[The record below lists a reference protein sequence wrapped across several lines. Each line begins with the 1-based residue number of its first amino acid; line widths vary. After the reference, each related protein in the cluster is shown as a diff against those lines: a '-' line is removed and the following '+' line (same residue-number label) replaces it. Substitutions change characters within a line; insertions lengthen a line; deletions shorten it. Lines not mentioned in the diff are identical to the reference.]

1 MTFDIKI
8 VLDIAISMFL
18 VMLVGYF
25 LRKFGIIDTKVS
37 KSLSKLVL
45 YITQPVLIVI
55 SMIKMTYSLETTK
68 QLGIILLV
76 SLGVHT
82 FAAIFG
88 YISMKVMKDQDSRKL
103 SEHSIIFANVMFFG
117 LPIVQSLFG
126 DRGVAW
132 ASFFSVIF
140 HVFAWT
146 YGMIVLGRGR
156 DDIKLS
162 PKKVL
167 LNFGTIPCLIGLILY
182 FISAFN
188 IPEGF
193 LSSLAGLKKA
203 LDYLGGLCTPISL
216 LVLGGVLTTLPLK
229 KLFNNWRIYYVCL
242 MKLVVFPLI
251 VYVVAK
257 FVLNLGD
264 EMSMFTMIMAGLP
277 TASLTNMFAELYDI
291 EPGYAATSVGMT
303 TVFSVATLPFIV
315 WVAQL
320 L

>member
-1 MTFDIKI
+1 MSFDITI
-8 VLDIAISMFL
+8 VLNIAISMFL

-25 LRKFGIIDTKVS
+25 LRKFNLIDAKVS

-45 YITQPVLIVI
+45 YITQPVLIVK
-55 SMIKMTYSLETTK
+55 SMIAMPYSNETTK
-68 QLGIILLV
+68 HLGIILIV

-82 FAAIFG
+82 FAAVFG
-88 YISMKVMKDQDSRKL
+88 YLSMRFMKEENERKL

-117 LPIVQSLFG
+117 LPIVEAMFG
-126 DRGVAW
+126 NKGIAW

-156 DDIKLS
+156 NDIKLS
-162 PKKVL
+162 WKKVVF
-167 LNFGTIPCLIGLILY
+167 NFGTIPCLIGIALY
-182 FISAFN
+182 FV
-188 IPEGF
+188 
-193 LSSLAGLKKA
+193 SSLPIPQQVYDGLDGVQKA
-203 LDYLGGLCTPISL
+203 LEYVGGLCTPISL

-242 MKLVVFPLI
+242 VKLIVFPLI
-251 VYVVAK
+251 VYVIAR
-257 FVLNLGD
+257 LIPGLSD
-264 EMSMFTMIMAGLP
+264 EMCMFIMIMAGLP

-303 TVFSVATLPFIV
+303 TVFAVITLPLIV
-315 WVAQL
+315 YIAQL

>member
-25 LRKFGIIDTKVS
+25 LRKFGIIDAKVS
-37 KSLSKLVL
+37 KSLSRLVL
-45 YITQPVLIVI
+45 YLTQPVLIVM
-55 SMIKMTYSLETTK
+55 SMIKMTFSVETTK

-82 FAAIFG
+82 FAAVFG
-88 YISMKVMKDQDSRKL
+88 YFSMRFIKDENARKL
-103 SEHSIIFANVMFFG
+103 SEHSIIFSNVMFFG

-126 DRGVAW
+126 DRGIAW

-146 YGMIVLGRGR
+146 YGMIILGRGR

-162 PKKVL
+162 VKKVL
-167 LNFGTIPCLIGLILY
+167 LNFGTIPCFIGIVLY
-182 FISAFN
+182 FISGLN
-188 IPEGF
+188 IPQEF
-193 LSSLAGLKKA
+193 LSGLSGLKKA

-229 KLFNNWRIYYVCL
+229 KLFNNWKIYYVCF

-251 VYVVAK
+251 TYAVAK
-257 FVLNLGD
+257 FILNIGD
-264 EMSMFTMIMAGLP
+264 EMSMFTLIMAGLP

-303 TVFSVATLPFIV
+303 TVFSVATLPFVV
-315 WVAQL
+315 WIAQL

>member
-1 MTFDIKI
+1 MAFDINI
-8 VLDIAISMFL
+8 VLNIAISMFL
-18 VMLVGYF
+18 VMMVGYF
-25 LRKFGIIDTKVS
+25 LRKFNLIDAKVS

-55 SMIKMTYSLETTK
+55 SMIKMSYSVETTK

-82 FAAIFG
+82 LAAVMGFL
-88 YISMKVMKDQDSRKL
+88 SMKFMKDQDSRKL

-117 LPIVQSLFG
+117 LPIVQEMFG
-126 DRGVAW
+126 NKGVAW

-146 YGMIVLGRGR
+146 YGLIILGRGR
-156 DDIKLS
+156 DDIKLNF
-162 PKKVL
+162 KKVIF
-167 LNFGTIPCLIGLILY
+167 NFGTIPCLIGILLY
-182 FISAFN
+182 FASAISF
-188 IPEGF
+188 PEGF

-229 KLFNNWRIYYVCL
+229 KLFTNWKIYYVCFI
-242 MKLVVFPLI
+242 KLIVFPLI
-251 VYVVAK
+251 VYLIAK
-257 FVLNLGD
+257 FVLQLGD

-303 TVFSVATLPFIV
+303 TVFSVATLPLIV
-315 WVAQL
+315 YIAQL